1 MGKKKISTTKTS
13 SISSGKRRISRW
25 KKMLR
30 RTNMKIAR
38 FKRYKEEGK
47 KTAKK
52 SSRRGWSITGLE
64 KHVALLQGYIKKG
77 PNCKAV

>member
-1 MGKKKISTTKTS
+1 MGKKTSSKTS
-13 SISSGKRRISRW
+13 NVSSGKRCISRW

-30 RTNMKIAR
+30 RTNMKITR

-47 KTAKK
+47 KTAKN
-52 SSRRGWSITGLE
+52 SLRRGWSTTGLE

-77 PNCKAV
+77 PKRKAV